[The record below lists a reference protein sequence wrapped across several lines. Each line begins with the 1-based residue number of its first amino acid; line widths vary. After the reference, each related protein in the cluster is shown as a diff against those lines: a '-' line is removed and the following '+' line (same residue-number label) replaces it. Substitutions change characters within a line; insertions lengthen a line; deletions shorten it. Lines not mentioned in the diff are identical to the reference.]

1 MDKDLMLKLF
11 LDTLMRFALE
21 TPNLLTPYTQQMAD
35 EMDELLAGVT
45 VDENS

>member
-1 MDKDLMLKLF
+1 MDEGRMLKLF

-21 TPNLLTPYTQQMAD
+21 NPNLLTPYTQQMAD

>member
-1 MDKDLMLKLF
+1 MDEDRMLKLF

-21 TPNLLTPYTQQMAD
+21 NPNSLTPYTQQMAD

-45 VDENS
+45 VDEEL